1 MGMLIMARR
10 VTQLT
15 ATEVKQAKPKDK
27 DYDLYD
33 GNGLQ
38 LRVRKN
44 ANKVWCLI
52 YKHPVSLKRVRMTLG
67 NYPDLSLA
75 IVRKIAAEHRELISQ
90 GIDPKEHRQK
100 KQEENIAITVHTL
113 RNVSES
119 WFDKKKKKVTPDHA
133 DDIWRSF
140 ELHLFPSLGKTP
152 ISQISAPMVI
162 KVLRP
167 LEIKGNL
174 ETLKRV
180 AQRLNEVM
188 IFSVNTG
195 LVHAN
200 PLAGIRAAFDTP
212 SKKNMA
218 TIEPA
223 ELPDLMSALNQASIK
238 IQTRCLIEWQ
248 LHTLAR
254 PSEASGT
261 RWDEIDFENNLW
273 VIPAERMKKRKEHR
287 IPLTNQTVAI
297 LTIMQKLSSHSIYVF
312 SSASDPK
319 KAMNSQTAN
328 MALKRMGYAGKLH
341 AHGLRALAS
350 TTLNEQNFESD
361 LIEAALAHID
371 KNEVRA
377 TYNRTDYLER
387 RRPMM
392 HWWSEHIETAAQ
404 GTGSLTGR
412 KAIRVVG
419 EG

>member
-1 MGMLIMARR
+1 
-10 VTQLT
+10 
-15 ATEVKQAKPKDK
+15 
-27 DYDLYD
+27 
-33 GNGLQ
+33 
-38 LRVRKN
+38 
-44 ANKVWCLI
+44 
-52 YKHPVSLKRVRMTLG
+52 
-67 NYPDLSLA
+67 
-75 IVRKIAAEHRELISQ
+75 
-90 GIDPKEHRQK
+90 
-100 KQEENIAITVHTL
+100 
-113 RNVSES
+113 
-119 WFDKKKKKVTPDHA
+119 
-133 DDIWRSF
+133 
-140 ELHLFPSLGKTP
+140 
-152 ISQISAPMVI
+152 MVI

-248 LHTLAR
+248 LHTLTR
-254 PSEASGT
+254 PGEASGT

-287 IPLTNQTVAI
+287 IPLTDQTLAI
-297 LTIMQKLSSHSIYVF
+297 LTIMQTLSSHSIYVF

-328 MALKRMGYAGKLH
+328 MALKRMGYARKLH

-361 LIEAALAHID
+361 LIEAAFENLILEEVEKIKD
-371 KNEVRA
+371 KV
-377 TYNRTDYLER
+377 TVIFY
-387 RRPMM
+387 
-392 HWWSEHIETAAQ
+392 
-404 GTGSLTGR
+404 
-412 KAIRVVG
+412 
-419 EG
+419 

>member
-1 MGMLIMARR
+1 MARR

-52 YKHPVSLKRVRMTLG
+52 YKHPVSLKRIRMTLG

-75 IVRKIAAEHRELISQ
+75 IVRKIAAKHRELISQ

-152 ISQISAPMVI
+152 VSQISAPMVI

-223 ELPDLMSALNQASIK
+223 ELPDLMSALNQASV
-238 IQTRCLIEWQ
+238 
-248 LHTLAR
+248 
-254 PSEASGT
+254 PS
-261 RWDEIDFENNLW
+261 
-273 VIPAERMKKRKEHR
+273 
-287 IPLTNQTVAI
+287 
-297 LTIMQKLSSHSIYVF
+297 
-312 SSASDPK
+312 
-319 KAMNSQTAN
+319 
-328 MALKRMGYAGKLH
+328 
-341 AHGLRALAS
+341 
-350 TTLNEQNFESD
+350 
-361 LIEAALAHID
+361 
-371 KNEVRA
+371 
-377 TYNRTDYLER
+377 
-387 RRPMM
+387 
-392 HWWSEHIETAAQ
+392 
-404 GTGSLTGR
+404 
-412 KAIRVVG
+412 
-419 EG
+419 